1 MHKSLKYF
9 LLTIFF
15 LALAFLLFSYLPFY
29 ECLSIA
35 LFMLVSYKLMAEI
48 NQNLSIKNLIAFIAV
63 LQWLIGAILGYEY
76 MDRIQAEYLMR
87 IPRDQY
93 FSFVFP
99 ATLAMLA
106 GLYLIPTRGS
116 SGDLLLS
123 LSGKKLFRKGL
134 ILVLIGF
141 VSGFF
146 PQLGFAGYLLAS
158 LRYVGL
164 FYIFLSGH
172 WSRNIWL
179 VVIFGS
185 LVFFS
190 FGYGLFHELLLWG
203 TFFMMVYYISKNSS
217 LFFRLSTITA
227 GFLLLLALQVSKQDI
242 RDVAWNGNIPAS
254 QRAVMSLKMLT
265 GRVTGEEKLFSDE
278 VIPNLV
284 VRINQGWIISA
295 IMDYIPAEKDFVR
308 GETVRESFEAAIY
321 PRFLKKDKA
330 KSGGQRNMLL
340 YAGITLNQNTSMDIS
355 QVGEA
360 WANYGMWGGILMM
373 FCMGL
378 FMGVV
383 FWIIELRALKNPELI
398 LWIPFLFLQVV
409 KAETSLVTM
418 LNHIVKA
425 ALITW
430 FFFLPPTQY
439 LLSPMWDEPG
449 EDESPAN
456 TAPAE

>member
-9 LLTIFF
+9 LLSIFF
-15 LALAFLLFSYLPFY
+15 LALAFLFFGYLPVF
-29 ECLSIA
+29 EGLSIA
-35 LFMLVSYKLMAEI
+35 LFLLVSYKLIAEI

-76 MDRIQAEYLMR
+76 IDQMQSEYIMR
-87 IPRDQY
+87 IPREQY
-93 FSFVFP
+93 FSYVFP

-116 SGDLLLS
+116 SGELLLS
-123 LSGKKLFRKGL
+123 LSGKKLYWKGVF
-134 ILVLIGF
+134 LVITGF

-146 PQLGFAGYLLAS
+146 PFLGFAGYLLAS

-172 WSRNIWL
+172 WSRNFWL
-179 VVIFGS
+179 VFIFGS
-185 LVFFS
+185 LIFFS

-203 TFFMMVYYISKNSS
+203 TFFMMVYYISKNST
-217 LFFRLSTITA
+217 LFFRLGTIAT
-227 GFLLLLALQVSKQDI
+227 GFLLLLILQVSKQDI

-254 QRAVMSLKMLT
+254 ERAILSLKMLT
-265 GRVTGEEKLFSDE
+265 GRVTGDEKLFSEE
-278 VIPNLV
+278 VVPNLV

-295 IMDYIPAEKDFVR
+295 IMDYIPAQKDFVR
-308 GETVRESFEAAIY
+308 GETVKESFVAAIY

-330 KSGGQRNMLL
+330 KSGGQRNMAL
-340 YAGITLNQNTSMDIS
+340 YAGITLNQSTSMDIS

-378 FMGVV
+378 FMAVV
-383 FWIIELRALKNPELI
+383 FWIIEVRALKNPELI

-418 LNHIVKA
+418 MNHIVKA

-430 FFFLPPTQY
+430 FFFLPPVQY
-439 LLSPMWDEPG
+439 LLTSIR
-449 EDESPAN
+449 EDPVEEISDGDK
-456 TAPAE
+456 EDSE